1 MAREQ
6 FQNLTEP
13 MYYILL
19 VLAEERHG
27 YDIMKSITEM
37 TDGLVNVGPGTLYP
51 LLSRFQKEDL
61 ILQVSEDSRKKTYIL
76 TEKGRNLLTEEFN
89 RLKRLVEDGAVI
101 MGGEDLS
108 IKMSGKEKRLPLA
121 DETAK
126 PLEEYPEE
134 TIESNKIEEKKKKR
148 FRKNEELFF

>member
-19 VLAEERHG
+19 ALAEERHG

-37 TDGLVNVGPGTLYP
+37 TEGFVNVGPGTLYP

-61 ILQVSEDSRKKTYIL
+61 ILQISKDSRKKTYIL
-76 TEKGRNLLTEEFN
+76 TEKGRGLLEEEFN
-89 RLKRLVEDGAVI
+89 RLKRLVEDGVVI
-101 MGGEDLS
+101 IHGDTSS
-108 IKMSGKEKRLPLA
+108 IKMSEKSLPLA
-121 DETAK
+121 DETVK
-126 PLEEYPEE
+126 PSEEA
-134 TIESNKIEEKKKKR
+134 IVSNKIEEKKKKR

>member
-19 VLAEERHG
+19 ALAEERHG

-37 TDGLVNVGPGTLYP
+37 TEGLVNVGPGTLYP

-61 ILQVSEDSRKKTYIL
+61 ILQISKDSRKKTYIL
-76 TEKGRNLLTEEFN
+76 TEKGRGLLEEEFN
-89 RLKRLVEDGAVI
+89 RLKRLVEDGSVI
-101 MGGEDLS
+101 MGGDALS
-108 IKMSGKEKRLPLA
+108 VQVPTKERSLPLA
-121 DETAK
+121 DDKVK
-126 PLEEYPEE
+126 PLEEHIEE
-134 TIESNKIEEKKKKR
+134 TIASNKIEEKKKKR

>member
-1 MAREQ
+1 MMAREQ

-19 VLAEERHG
+19 ALAEERHG

-37 TDGLVNVGPGTLYP
+37 TEGFVNVGPGTLYP

-61 ILQVSEDSRKKTYIL
+61 ILQISKDSRKKTYIL
-76 TEKGRNLLTEEFN
+76 TEKGRGLLEEEFN
-89 RLKRLVEDGAVI
+89 RLKRLVEDGVVI
-101 MGGEDLS
+101 IHGDTSS
-108 IKMSGKEKRLPLA
+108 IKMSEKSLPLA
-121 DETAK
+121 DETVK
-126 PLEEYPEE
+126 PSEEA
-134 TIESNKIEEKKKKR
+134 IVSNKIEEKKKKR